1 MNRAMLSTAMT
12 AAVATLL
19 AAGAGSSALGAKTRS
34 AGAARQSAPERPCV
48 LRSTVAGP
56 TVRDDGKVYFR
67 GQPDPHRSYIV
78 AFKGDACRKLNPLAI
93 LRLESD
99 GSRICEGDRIGA
111 VMTASQA
118 PGPRCVIDRLVP
130 FSGDIDD
137 PVPANLQE

>member
-1 MNRAMLSTAMT
+1 MHRSMRSIAMT
-12 AAVATLL
+12 TAVAALL
-19 AAGAGSSALGAKTRS
+19 AVGAGSSALGAKTRG
-34 AGAARQSAPERPCV
+34 AGTARQSAPERPCV

-67 GQPDPHRSYIV
+67 GQPDPRRSYIV